1 MNKFLASAFAATL
14 LVASPAALTGCQTE
28 TQREVESDGDV
39 DYDTEI
45 GVDESEVDE
54 FQNDAEAFGN
64 EVEEGARE
72 VGDDIER
79 GARSAGDAIDDNV
92 DLGDNAGTPEIDDNN

>member
-1 MNKFLASAFAATL
+1 MNKIFASALAATF
-14 LVASPAALTGCQTE
+14 LVASPVALTGCQTE

-45 GVDESEVDE
+45 GVDESAVDE
-54 FQNDAEAFGN
+54 FQNDAETFGN

-72 VGDDIER
+72 VGADIER
-79 GARSAGDAIDDNV
+79 GARDAEDAIDENI
-92 DLGDNAGTPEIDDNN
+92 DLGDNAGTPEVDDNN